1 MLADRMHDPGVTE
14 TTEMRTGRSWT
25 ATSARA
31 RTDVE
36 LLSAG
41 ATVGRY
47 VIDAHVGAGGHG
59 RIYAAHDPEL
69 DRRVALKVL
78 RAERDDEVGRER
90 LLREA
95 RALAK
100 LSHPNVVAVHD
111 VGVDGE
117 RVFVAM
123 EFVPGTSLRQALAGR
138 RPPWR
143 EVLELLLPAARGLA
157 AIHAAGLVHRDLKPD
172 NIMIGDDGRVRV
184 VDLGLARAPRRSPDE
199 SLAST
204 PGAAAEGTTLTGT
217 GVRAGTPAYMAPEL
231 WRGEAGDARSDLFA
245 FCVTLW
251 EALYGERPFA
261 GRSPAELVMALA
273 GRAPTAPAG
282 APELPGW
289 LHRALVRGLSFEP
302 GERYPSM
309 DALVDALGRGLRRA
323 RGRWAA
329 AALGVVLAAAV
340 GLLLAS
346 GGEPP
351 GTPPIGAEARP
362 CLAGEVCAKGPF
374 AVATCHQTDGEI
386 QSERACVPG
395 SAEDAC
401 PAGESCVRV
410 DDLDGVLGLCA
421 PICAIVDDR
430 PECAPGCFNQQCIGK
445 HALCDR
451 QHGSCAPVPCTV
463 DAECEAVA
471 ACDFPDKGYHAFRC
485 SPEARVCERVSLAPT
500 PVPCDVDEV
509 CAQGPSEVPTCT
521 LRDGEPASVGR
532 PCKPGPGSACPPR
545 ESCVAVDPRDA
556 SVGQCMPVCE
566 VVDSRPECA
575 PGCFNQQC
583 SGKYNLCGRETGV
596 CRPVPCTSDE
606 ECAAV
611 SACDFPDKGSAGFRC
626 ALETG
631 YCERAPA

>member
-1 MLADRMHDPGVTE
+1 MHDPGATA
-14 TTEMRTGRSWT
+14 TTEERSSRDGDGDGDPTGRS
-25 ATSARA
+25 R
-31 RTDVE
+31 RVDGE

-41 ATVGRY
+41 ARIGRY
-47 VIDAHVGAGGHG
+47 QIDAHVGAGGHG

-123 EFVPGTSLRQALAGR
+123 EFVAGTSLRQALAER

-143 EVLELLLPAARGLA
+143 EVLELLLPAARGIA

-184 VDLGLARAPRRSPDE
+184 VDLGLARAPRRPPVDDPAATP
-199 SLAST
+199 ASAAD
-204 PGAAAEGTTLTGT
+204 GATLTAT

-251 EALYGERPFA
+251 EALLGARPFA

-273 GRAPTAPAG
+273 SRAPTAPAG
-282 APELPGW
+282 APELPSW
-289 LHRALVRGLSFEP
+289 LHRALARGLAFEP
-302 GERYPSM
+302 GDRYPSM
-309 DALVDALGRGLRRA
+309 DALIDALTRGLRRA
-323 RGRWAA
+323 RGRWTVAA
-329 AALGVVLAAAV
+329 IGVALAAGA
-340 GLLLAS
+340 GILSAS
-346 GGEPP
+346 GGEAP
-351 GTPPIGAEARP
+351 GAPLIAAEARR
-362 CLAGEVCAKGPF
+362 CLASEVCAKGPLKVPVCSQRDGDLK
-374 AVATCHQTDGEI
+374 ANQPCEPNAAENTCPSGQ
-386 QSERACVPG
+386 ACAPV
-395 SAEDAC
+395 SNLE
-401 PAGESCVRV
+401 
-410 DDLDGVLGLCA
+410 GVSGLCA
-421 PICAIVDDR
+421 PICDVVDDR
-430 PECAPGCFNQQCIGK
+430 PECAPGCYNQHCIGK
-445 HALCDR
+445 HDLCDR
-451 QHGSCAPVPCTV
+451 EHGSCEPVPCTT

-471 ACDFPDKGYHAFRC
+471 ACDFPDKGPHNFRC
-485 SPEARVCERVSLAPT
+485 SPEARVCERVSLAPA
-500 PVPCDVDEV
+500 PVACGADEV
-509 CAQGPSEVPTCT
+509 CAQGPFDVPTCT
-521 LRDGEPASVGR
+521 LRDGEPASEGKPCR
-532 PCKPGPGSACPPR
+532 PGTRGACPRR
-545 ESCVAVDPRDA
+545 ESCVAVDPRNA
-556 SVGQCMPVCE
+556 TVGQCMPVCE
-566 VVDSRPECA
+566 VVDDRPECA

-583 SGKYNLCGRETGV
+583 SGKYNLCGSATGI

-606 ECAAV
+606 ECAAL

-626 ALETG
+626 AIEAG